1 MSNYRC
7 IWIIIASV
15 AMFNLISCKSESTDE
30 KIITVNLSEVNKK
43 RVVNLSDWVLEP
55 EFIALD
61 SSSEDAYTEG
71 GYCCL
76 SDNYIGKYGSS
87 QVYKLYDRRTGKF
100 LRNIGKAGKNSG
112 EYSNV
117 YNSVIDEQNSRV
129 YILSWN
135 AKELLC
141 HDLNTGELI
150 EARPLKHNVP
160 KGAFV
165 IDPETG
171 DLTVAAMPFEGM
183 NEVVAWKQDKEDNTL
198 WEIPAGNLSVIPD
211 FSNQINCFS
220 NTEDFDFSIST
231 WGGRV
236 DSLYLIKDGGLKP
249 IFTMNF
255 LKSNQK
261 AGTSLLPNH
270 TYTLLPEHIITS
282 VSMPVRRAGGYY
294 SYGKPV
300 YVVTE
305 RKTEHS
311 YVADFTDDIL
321 NRKLEY
327 LPFTQ
332 GYYME
337 VFSAEDFMKIGEAAL
352 SKGKLSETLKA
363 RISDILKTITLENN
377 DIILLAP
384 LRSKFK

>member
-1 MSNYRC
+1 MRYYRNLAILIGC
-7 IWIIIASV
+7 V
-15 AMFNLISCKSESTDE
+15 AMLSLISCKSKSDDDKT
-30 KIITVNLSEVNKK
+30 ITVNLAEVNKK
-43 RVVNLSDWVLEP
+43 RVVTLSDWVSEP
-55 EFIALD
+55 EFIILD
-61 SSSEDAYTEG
+61 SSCEDAYTEG

-76 SDNYIGKYGSS
+76 SDNYIGKYGSG

-100 LRNIGKAGKNSG
+100 LRNIGKVGKNSG

-171 DLTVAAMPFEGM
+171 NLTVAALPFEGE
-183 NEVVAWKQDKEDNTL
+183 NETVVWKQDKEDNVL
-198 WEIPAGNLSVIPD
+198 WEVPAGDLSLVPD
-211 FSNQINCFS
+211 YSHEIVGAF
-220 NTEDFDFSIST
+220 NTEDFDLSIST

-236 DSLYLIKDGGLKP
+236 DSLYVVKDGFLKP

-255 LKSNQK
+255 LKGNQK
-261 AGTSLLPNH
+261 AASSVLPNH
-270 TYTLLPEHIITS
+270 TYTLLPDHIITS
-282 VSMPVRRAGGYY
+282 VSMPVRRASGYY

-300 YVVTE
+300 FVVTE
-305 RKTEHS
+305 RETEHS

-321 NRKLEY
+321 NRKPEY

-337 VFSAEDFMKIGEAAL
+337 VFSAEDFIKTGKAAL
-352 SKGKLSETLKA
+352 SKGKLSGASKA
-363 RISDILKTITLENN
+363 RISEILKAITPESN
-377 DIILLAP
+377 DVILLAP
-384 LRSKFK
+384 LKR

>member
-61 SSSEDAYTEG
+61 SSCEEAYTEG
-71 GYCCL
+71 GYCCV
-76 SDNYIGKYGSS
+76 SDNYIGMYGSS
-87 QVYKLYDRRTGKF
+87 QIYKLYDRKTGKF
-100 LRNIGKAGKNSG
+100 LRNIGKVGKNDG

-165 IDPETG
+165 INPETG
-171 DLTVAAMPFEGM
+171 NLTVAALPFEGE
-183 NEVVAWKQDKEDNTL
+183 NETVVWKQDKEDNVL
-198 WEIPAGNLSVIPD
+198 WEVPAGDLSIVPD
-211 FSNQINCFS
+211 YSHEIVGAF
-220 NTEDFDFSIST
+220 NTENFDFSIST

-236 DSLYLIKDGGLKP
+236 DSLYVVKDGFLKP

-255 LKSNQK
+255 LKDNQK
-261 AGTSLLPNH
+261 AATSRLPNH
-270 TYTLLPEHIITS
+270 TYILLPDHIITS
-282 VSMPVRRAGGYY
+282 VSMPVRRASGYY

-300 YVVTE
+300 FVVTE
-305 RKTEHS
+305 RETEHS

-332 GYYME
+332 GYHME
-337 VFSAEDFMKIGEAAL
+337 VFSAEDFMKIGKAAL
-352 SKGKLSETLKA
+352 SKGKLSETSKA
-363 RISDILKTITLENN
+363 RISDILKAITPESN
-377 DIILLAP
+377 DVILLAP
-384 LRSKFK
+384 LKR

>member
-43 RVVNLSDWVLEP
+43 RVVNLSDWVSVP

-71 GYCCL
+71 RNCCV
-76 SDNYIGKYGSS
+76 SDNYIGMYGSG
-87 QVYKLYDRRTGKF
+87 QVYKLYDRKTGKY
-100 LRNIGKAGKNSG
+100 LRNIGRIGKNSG
-112 EYSNV
+112 EYTNV
-117 YNSVIDEQNSRV
+117 YRSEIDEENSMV
-129 YILSWN
+129 YILPWT

-141 HDLNTGELI
+141 YDLNTGELI
-150 EARPLKHNVP
+150 EARQLKYNVP
-160 KGAFV
+160 KGAFA

-171 DLTVAAMPFEGM
+171 ELTVATLPFEGE
-183 NEVVAWKQDKEDNTL
+183 NEAVAWKQDGEDKVI
-198 WEIPAGNLSVIPD
+198 WEVPAGDLSLVRDYSHAIGGA
-211 FSNQINCFS
+211 F
-220 NTEDFDFSIST
+220 NTEDFDFSIHT

-236 DSLYLIKDGGLKP
+236 DSLYVVKDGFLKP

-255 LKSNQK
+255 LKDNQK
-261 AGTSLLPNH
+261 AASSVLPNH
-270 TYTLLPEHIITS
+270 TYTLLPDHIITS
-282 VSMPVRRAGGYY
+282 VSMPVRRASGYY

-300 YVVTE
+300 FVVTE
-305 RKTEHS
+305 RDTEHS

-337 VFSAEDFMKIGEAAL
+337 VFSAEDFMKTGKAAL
-352 SKGKLSETLKA
+352 SKGKLSGISKA
-363 RISDILKTITLENN
+363 RISEILKTITPESN
-377 DIILLAP
+377 DVILLAP
-384 LRSKFK
+384 LKR

>member
-61 SSSEDAYTEG
+61 SSCEEAYTEG
-71 GYCCL
+71 GYCCV
-76 SDNYIGKYGSS
+76 SDNYIGMYGSS
-87 QVYKLYDRRTGKF
+87 QIYKLYDRKTGKF
-100 LRNIGKAGKNSG
+100 LRNIGKVGKNDG

-117 YNSVIDEQNSRV
+117 YNSVIDEHNSRV

-150 EARPLKHNVP
+150 EARPLKHNLP

-171 DLTVAAMPFEGM
+171 NLTVAALPFEGE
-183 NEVVAWKQDKEDNTL
+183 NETVVWKQDKEDNVL
-198 WEIPAGNLSVIPD
+198 WEVPAGGLSLVPD
-211 FSNQINCFS
+211 YSHEIVGAF

-236 DSLYLIKDGGLKP
+236 DSLYVVKDGFLKP

-255 LKSNQK
+255 LNGNQK
-261 AGTSLLPNH
+261 AASSVLPNH
-270 TYTLLPEHIITS
+270 TYTLLPDHIITS
-282 VSMPVRRAGGYY
+282 VSMPVRRASGYY

-300 YVVTE
+300 FVVTE
-305 RKTEHS
+305 RETEHS

-321 NRKLEY
+321 NRKPEY

-337 VFSAEDFMKIGEAAL
+337 VFSAEDFIKTGKAAL
-352 SKGKLSETLKA
+352 SKGKLSGASKA
-363 RISDILKTITLENN
+363 RISEILKAITPESN
-377 DIILLAP
+377 DVILLAP
-384 LRSKFK
+384 LKR

>member
-1 MSNYRC
+1 MRYYRNLAIFIEC
-7 IWIIIASV
+7 V
-15 AMFNLISCKSESTDE
+15 AMLSLISCKSKSDDDKT
-30 KIITVNLSEVNKK
+30 ITVNLAEVNKK
-43 RVVNLSDWVLEP
+43 RVVTLSDWVSEP
-55 EFIALD
+55 EFIILD
-61 SSSEDAYTEG
+61 SSCEDAYTEG

-76 SDNYIGKYGSS
+76 SNNYIGKYGSS

-171 DLTVAAMPFEGM
+171 NLTVAALPFEGE
-183 NEVVAWKQDKEDNTL
+183 NETVVWKQDKEDNVL
-198 WEIPAGNLSVIPD
+198 WEVPAGDLSLVPD
-211 FSNQINCFS
+211 YSHEIVGAF

>member
-43 RVVNLSDWVLEP
+43 RVVNLSDWVSVP

-76 SDNYIGKYGSS
+76 SDNYIGMYGSS
-87 QVYKLYDRRTGKF
+87 QIYKLYDRKTGKF
-100 LRNIGKAGKNSG
+100 LRNIGKVGKNDG

-135 AKELLC
+135 AQELLC

-171 DLTVAAMPFEGM
+171 NLTVAALPFEGE
-183 NEVVAWKQDKEDNTL
+183 NETVVWKQDKEDNVL
-198 WEIPAGNLSVIPD
+198 WEVPAGDLSLVPD
-211 FSNQINCFS
+211 YSHEIVGAF

-236 DSLYLIKDGGLKP
+236 DSLYVVKDGFLKP
-249 IFTMNF
+249 IFAMNF
-255 LKSNQK
+255 LNGNQK
-261 AGTSLLPNH
+261 AASSVLPNH
-270 TYTLLPEHIITS
+270 TYTLLPDHIITS
-282 VSMPVRRAGGYY
+282 VSMPVRRASGYY

-300 YVVTE
+300 FVVTE
-305 RKTEHS
+305 RETEHS

-321 NRKLEY
+321 GRKLEY

-332 GYYME
+332 GYYLG
-337 VFSAEDFMKIGEAAL
+337 VFSAEDFIKTGKAAL
-352 SKGKLSETLKA
+352 SKGKLSGASKA
-363 RISDILKTITLENN
+363 RISEILKAITPESN
-377 DIILLAP
+377 DVILLAP
-384 LRSKFK
+384 LKR

>member
-61 SSSEDAYTEG
+61 SSCEEAYTEG
-71 GYCCL
+71 GYCCV
-76 SDNYIGKYGSS
+76 SDNYIGMYGSS
-87 QVYKLYDRRTGKF
+87 QIYKLYDRKTGKF
-100 LRNIGKAGKNSG
+100 LRNIGKVGKNDG

-117 YNSVIDEQNSRV
+117 YNSVIDEHNSRV

-150 EARPLKHNVP
+150 EARPLKHNLP

-171 DLTVAAMPFEGM
+171 NLTVAALPFEGE
-183 NEVVAWKQDKEDNTL
+183 NETVVWKQDKEDNVL
-198 WEIPAGNLSVIPD
+198 WEVPAGGLSLVPD
-211 FSNQINCFS
+211 YSHEIVGAF

-236 DSLYLIKDGGLKP
+236 DSLYVVKDGFLKP

-255 LKSNQK
+255 LNGNQK
-261 AGTSLLPNH
+261 AASSVLPNH
-270 TYTLLPEHIITS
+270 TYTLLPDHIITS
-282 VSMPVRRAGGYY
+282 VSMPVRRASGYY

-300 YVVTE
+300 FVVTE
-305 RKTEHS
+305 RETEHS

-321 NRKLEY
+321 NRKPEY

-337 VFSAEDFMKIGEAAL
+337 VFSAEDFIKTGKAAL
-352 SKGKLSETLKA
+352 TKGKLSGASKA
-363 RISDILKTITLENN
+363 RISAILKTITPESN
-377 DIILLAP
+377 DVILLAP
-384 LRSKFK
+384 LKR

>member
-43 RVVNLSDWVLEP
+43 RAVILSDWVLEP

-61 SSSEDAYTEG
+61 SSCEDAYTEG

-76 SDNYIGKYGSS
+76 SDNYMGKYGSS

-171 DLTVAAMPFEGM
+171 ELTVATLPFEGE
-183 NEVVAWKQDKEDNTL
+183 NETVVWKQDKEDNVL
-198 WEIPAGNLSVIPD
+198 WEVPAGDLSLVPD
-211 FSNQINCFS
+211 YSHEIVGAF
-220 NTEDFDFSIST
+220 NTEDFDLSIST

-236 DSLYLIKDGGLKP
+236 DSLYVVKDGFLKP

-255 LKSNQK
+255 LNGNQK
-261 AGTSLLPNH
+261 AATSILPNH
-270 TYTLLPEHIITS
+270 TYTLLPDHIITS
-282 VSMPVRRAGGYY
+282 VCMPVRRASGYY

-300 YVVTE
+300 FVVTE
-305 RKTEHS
+305 RETEHS

-337 VFSAEDFMKIGEAAL
+337 VFSAEDFMKTGKAAL
-352 SKGKLSETLKA
+352 SKGKLSGASKA
-363 RISDILKTITLENN
+363 RVSEILRTITPESN
-377 DIILLAP
+377 DVILLAP
-384 LRSKFK
+384 LKR

>member
-1 MSNYRC
+1 MRYYKYIRV
-7 IWIIIASV
+7 ILAYI
-15 AMFNLISCKSESTDE
+15 AMFNLISCISESADE

-43 RVVNLSDWVLEP
+43 RAINLSDWVLEP

-61 SSSEDAYTEG
+61 SSCEEAYTEG
-71 GYCCL
+71 GYCCV

-87 QVYKLYDRRTGKF
+87 QIYKLYDRKTGKF
-100 LRNIGKAGKNSG
+100 LRNIGKVGKNDG

-129 YILSWN
+129 FILSWN

-160 KGAFV
+160 KGVFV

-171 DLTVAAMPFEGM
+171 ALTVAALPFEGM

-220 NTEDFDFSIST
+220 NTEYFDFSIST

-236 DSLYLIKDGGLKP
+236 DSLYVVKDGFIKP

-255 LKSNQK
+255 LKGNQK
-261 AGTSLLPNH
+261 AASSVLPNH
-270 TYTLLPEHIITS
+270 TYTLLPDHIITS
-282 VSMPVRRAGGYY
+282 VSMPVRRASGYY

-337 VFSAEDFMKIGEAAL
+337 VFTAEDFIKTGKLAL
-352 SKGKLSETLKA
+352 SEGKLSGISKA
-363 RISDILKTITLENN
+363 RISEILKTITPESN
-377 DIILLAP
+377 DVILLAP
-384 LRSKFK
+384 LKR

>member
-117 YNSVIDEQNSRV
+117 YNSVIDEQNTRV

-160 KGAFV
+160 KGTFV

-171 DLTVAAMPFEGM
+171 NLTVAALPFEGE
-183 NEVVAWKQDKEDNTL
+183 NETVVWKQDKEDNTL

-211 FSNQINCFS
+211 FSNEIICFS
-220 NTEDFDFSIST
+220 NTEYFDFSIST

-236 DSLYLIKDGGLKP
+236 DSLYVVKDGFLKP

-255 LKSNQK
+255 LNGNQK
-261 AGTSLLPNH
+261 AASSVLPNH
-270 TYTLLPEHIITS
+270 TYTLLPDHIITS
-282 VSMPVRRAGGYY
+282 VSMPVRRASGYY

-300 YVVTE
+300 FVVTE
-305 RKTEHS
+305 RETEHS

-337 VFSAEDFMKIGEAAL
+337 VFSAEDFIKTGKAAL
-352 SKGKLSETLKA
+352 SKGKLSGASKA
-363 RISDILKTITLENN
+363 KISEILKTITPESN
-377 DIILLAP
+377 DVILLAP
-384 LRSKFK
+384 LKR

>member
-61 SSSEDAYTEG
+61 GSCEEAYTEG
-71 GYCCL
+71 GYCCV
-76 SDNYIGKYGSS
+76 SDNYIGMYGSS
-87 QVYKLYDRRTGKF
+87 QIYKLYDRKTGKF
-100 LRNIGKAGKNSG
+100 LRNIGKVGKNDG

-150 EARPLKHNVP
+150 EARPLKHNLP

-171 DLTVAAMPFEGM
+171 NLTVAALPFDGE
-183 NEVVAWKQDKEDNTL
+183 NETVVWKQDKEDNVL
-198 WEIPAGNLSVIPD
+198 WEVPAGDLSLVPD
-211 FSNQINCFS
+211 YSHEIVGAF

-236 DSLYLIKDGGLKP
+236 DSLYVVKDGFLKP

-255 LKSNQK
+255 LNGNQK
-261 AGTSLLPNH
+261 AASSVLPNH
-270 TYTLLPEHIITS
+270 TYTLLPDHIITS
-282 VSMPVRRAGGYY
+282 VSMPVRRASGYY

-300 YVVTE
+300 FVVTE
-305 RKTEHS
+305 RETEHS

-321 NRKLEY
+321 NRKPEY

-337 VFSAEDFMKIGEAAL
+337 VFSAEDFIKTGKAAL
-352 SKGKLSETLKA
+352 SKGKLSEASKA
-363 RISDILKTITLENN
+363 RISEILKTITPESN
-377 DIILLAP
+377 DVILLAP
-384 LRSKFK
+384 LKR

>member
-61 SSSEDAYTEG
+61 SSCEEAYTEG
-71 GYCCL
+71 GYCCV
-76 SDNYIGKYGSS
+76 SDNYIGMYGSS
-87 QVYKLYDRRTGKF
+87 QIYKLYDRKTGKF
-100 LRNIGKAGKNSG
+100 LRNIGKVGKNDG

-150 EARPLKHNVP
+150 EARPLKHNLP

-171 DLTVAAMPFEGM
+171 NLTVAALPFEGE
-183 NEVVAWKQDKEDNTL
+183 NETVVWKQDKEDNVL
-198 WEIPAGNLSVIPD
+198 WEVPAGALSLVPD
-211 FSNQINCFS
+211 YSHGIISSF

-231 WGGRV
+231 WGSRV
-236 DSLYLIKDGGLKP
+236 DSLYVVKDGFLKP

-255 LKSNQK
+255 LNGNQK
-261 AGTSLLPNH
+261 AASSVLPNH
-270 TYTLLPEHIITS
+270 TYTLLPDHIITS
-282 VSMPVRRAGGYY
+282 VSMPVRRASGYY

-300 YVVTE
+300 FVVTE
-305 RKTEHS
+305 RETEHS

-321 NRKLEY
+321 NRKPEY

-337 VFSAEDFMKIGEAAL
+337 VFSAEDFIKTGKAAL
-352 SKGKLSETLKA
+352 SKGKLSGASKA
-363 RISDILKTITLENN
+363 RISEILKAITPESN
-377 DIILLAP
+377 DVILLAP
-384 LRSKFK
+384 LKR

>member
-15 AMFNLISCKSESTDE
+15 AVFNLISCKSESTDE

-61 SSSEDAYTEG
+61 SSCEDAYTEG
-71 GYCCL
+71 GNCCV
-76 SDNYIGKYGSS
+76 SDNYIGLYGSS
-87 QVYKLYDRRTGKF
+87 QVYKLYDRKTGKY
-100 LRNIGKAGKNSG
+100 LRNIGRIGKNSG
-112 EYSNV
+112 EYTNV
-117 YNSVIDEQNSRV
+117 YRSEINEENSMV
-129 YILSWN
+129 YILPWT

-141 HDLNTGELI
+141 YDLNTGELI
-150 EARPLKHNVP
+150 EARQLKYNVP
-160 KGAFV
+160 KGAFT

-171 DLTVAAMPFEGM
+171 ELTVATLPFEGE
-183 NEVVAWKQDKEDNTL
+183 NETVVWKQDKEDNVL
-198 WEIPAGNLSVIPD
+198 WEVPAGDLSLVPD
-211 FSNQINCFS
+211 YSHEIVGAF

-236 DSLYLIKDGGLKP
+236 DSLYVVKDGFLKP

-255 LKSNQK
+255 LKDNQK
-261 AGTSLLPNH
+261 AATSRLPNH
-270 TYTLLPEHIITS
+270 TYTLLPDHIITS
-282 VSMPVRRAGGYY
+282 VSMPVRRASGYY

-300 YVVTE
+300 FVVTE
-305 RKTEHS
+305 RETEHS
-311 YVADFTDDIL
+311 YVADFTDDML

-337 VFSAEDFMKIGEAAL
+337 VFSAEDFIKTGKAAL
-352 SKGKLSETLKA
+352 SKGKLSGASKA
-363 RISDILKTITLENN
+363 RISEILKAITPESN
-377 DIILLAP
+377 DVILLAP
-384 LRSKFK
+384 LKR

>member
-15 AMFNLISCKSESTDE
+15 AMLNLISCKSESTDE

-76 SDNYIGKYGSS
+76 SDNYIGMYGSS
-87 QVYKLYDRRTGKF
+87 QIYKLYDRKTGKF
-100 LRNIGKAGKNSG
+100 LRNIGKVGKNEG

-150 EARPLKHNVP
+150 EARSLKHNVP

-171 DLTVAAMPFEGM
+171 NLTVAALPFEGE
-183 NEVVAWKQDKEDNTL
+183 NETVVWKQDKEDNVL
-198 WEIPAGNLSVIPD
+198 WEVPAGDLSLVPD
-211 FSNQINCFS
+211 YSHEIVGAF
-220 NTEDFDFSIST
+220 NTEDFDLSIST

-236 DSLYLIKDGGLKP
+236 DSLYVVKDGFLKP

-255 LKSNQK
+255 LKDNQK
-261 AGTSLLPNH
+261 AATSRLPNH
-270 TYTLLPEHIITS
+270 TYILLPDHIITS
-282 VSMPVRRAGGYY
+282 VSMPVRRASGYY

-300 YVVTE
+300 FVVTE
-305 RKTEHS
+305 RETEHS

-332 GYYME
+332 GYHME
-337 VFSAEDFMKIGEAAL
+337 VFSAEDFIKTGKAAL
-352 SKGKLSETLKA
+352 SKGKLSGASKA
-363 RISDILKTITLENN
+363 RISEILKAITPESN
-377 DIILLAP
+377 DVILLAP
-384 LRSKFK
+384 LKR

>member
-61 SSSEDAYTEG
+61 SSCEDAYTEG

-100 LRNIGKAGKNSG
+100 LRNIGKVGKNDG

-171 DLTVAAMPFEGM
+171 NLTVAALPFEGG
-183 NEVVAWKQDKEDNTL
+183 NETVVWKQDKEDNVL
-198 WEIPAGNLSVIPD
+198 WEVPAGDLSLVPD
-211 FSNQINCFS
+211 YSHEIVGAF

-236 DSLYLIKDGGLKP
+236 DSLYVVKDGFLKP

-255 LKSNQK
+255 LNGNQK
-261 AGTSLLPNH
+261 AASSVLPNH
-270 TYTLLPEHIITS
+270 TYTLLPDHIITS
-282 VSMPVRRAGGYY
+282 VSMPVRRASGYY

-300 YVVTE
+300 FVVTE
-305 RKTEHS
+305 RETEHS

-321 NRKLEY
+321 GRKLEY

-332 GYYME
+332 GYYLR
-337 VFSAEDFMKIGEAAL
+337 VFSAEDFIKTGKAAL
-352 SKGKLSETLKA
+352 SKGKLSGGSKA
-363 RISDILKTITLENN
+363 RISEILKAITPESN
-377 DIILLAP
+377 DVILLAP
-384 LRSKFK
+384 LKR

>member
-61 SSSEDAYTEG
+61 SSCEEAYTEG
-71 GYCCL
+71 GYCCV
-76 SDNYIGKYGSS
+76 SDNYIGMYGSS
-87 QVYKLYDRRTGKF
+87 QIYKLYDRKTGKF
-100 LRNIGKAGKNSG
+100 LRNIGKVGKNDG

-117 YNSVIDEQNSRV
+117 YNSVIDEHNSRV

-150 EARPLKHNVP
+150 EARPLKHNLP

-171 DLTVAAMPFEGM
+171 NLTVAALPFEGE
-183 NEVVAWKQDKEDNTL
+183 NETVVWKQDKEDNVL
-198 WEIPAGNLSVIPD
+198 WEVPAGGLSLVPD
-211 FSNQINCFS
+211 YSHEIVGAF

-236 DSLYLIKDGGLKP
+236 DSLYVVKDGFLKP

-255 LKSNQK
+255 LNGNQK
-261 AGTSLLPNH
+261 AASSVLPNH
-270 TYTLLPEHIITS
+270 TYTLLPDHIITS
-282 VSMPVRRAGGYY
+282 VSMPVRRASGYY

-300 YVVTE
+300 FVVTE
-305 RKTEHS
+305 RETEHS

-321 NRKLEY
+321 NRKPEY

-337 VFSAEDFMKIGEAAL
+337 VFSAEDFIKTGKAAL
-352 SKGKLSETLKA
+352 SKGKLSGASKA
-363 RISDILKTITLENN
+363 RISEILKNITPESN
-377 DIILLAP
+377 DVILLAP
-384 LRSKFK
+384 LKR

>member
-61 SSSEDAYTEG
+61 SSCEDAYTEG
-71 GYCCL
+71 GYCCV
-76 SDNYIGKYGSS
+76 SDNYIGMYGSS
-87 QVYKLYDRRTGKF
+87 QIYKLYDRRTGKF
-100 LRNIGKAGKNSG
+100 LRNIGKVGKNDG

-117 YNSVIDEQNSRV
+117 LNSVIDEQNSRV

-135 AKELLC
+135 AQELLC

-171 DLTVAAMPFEGM
+171 NLTVAALPFEGE
-183 NEVVAWKQDKEDNTL
+183 NETVVWKQDKEDNVL
-198 WEIPAGNLSVIPD
+198 WEVPAGDLSLVPD
-211 FSNQINCFS
+211 YSHEIVGAF

-236 DSLYLIKDGGLKP
+236 DSLYVVKDGFLKP

-255 LKSNQK
+255 LNGNQK
-261 AGTSLLPNH
+261 AASSVLPNH
-270 TYTLLPEHIITS
+270 TYTLLPDHIITS
-282 VSMPVRRAGGYY
+282 VSMPVRRASGYY

-300 YVVTE
+300 FVVTE
-305 RKTEHS
+305 RETEHS

-321 NRKLEY
+321 NRKPEY

-337 VFSAEDFMKIGEAAL
+337 VFSAEDFIKTGKAAL
-352 SKGKLSETLKA
+352 SKGKLSGASKA
-363 RISDILKTITLENN
+363 RISEILKAITPESN
-377 DIILLAP
+377 DVILLAP
-384 LRSKFK
+384 LKR

>member
-43 RVVNLSDWVLEP
+43 RVVNLSDWVSVP

-76 SDNYIGKYGSS
+76 SDNYIGMYGSS
-87 QVYKLYDRRTGKF
+87 QIYKLYDRKTGKF
-100 LRNIGKAGKNSG
+100 LRNIGKVGKNDG

-135 AKELLC
+135 AQELLC

-171 DLTVAAMPFEGM
+171 NLTVAALPFEGE
-183 NEVVAWKQDKEDNTL
+183 NETVVWKQDKEDNVL
-198 WEIPAGNLSVIPD
+198 WEVPAGDLSLVPD
-211 FSNQINCFS
+211 YSHEIVGAF

-236 DSLYLIKDGGLKP
+236 DSLYVVKDGFLKP
-249 IFTMNF
+249 IFAMNF
-255 LKSNQK
+255 LNGNQK
-261 AGTSLLPNH
+261 AASSVLPNH
-270 TYTLLPEHIITS
+270 TYTLLPDHIITS
-282 VSMPVRRAGGYY
+282 VSMPVRRASGYY

-300 YVVTE
+300 FVVTE
-305 RKTEHS
+305 RETEHS

-337 VFSAEDFMKIGEAAL
+337 VFSAEDFIKTGKAAL
-352 SKGKLSETLKA
+352 SKGKLSGASKA
-363 RISDILKTITLENN
+363 RISEILKTITPESN
-377 DIILLAP
+377 DVILLAP
-384 LRSKFK
+384 LKR

>member
-71 GYCCL
+71 GYCCI

-171 DLTVAAMPFEGM
+171 NLTVAALPFEGE
-183 NEVVAWKQDKEDNTL
+183 NETVVWKQDKEDNVL
-198 WEIPAGNLSVIPD
+198 WEVPAGDLSLVPD
-211 FSNQINCFS
+211 YSHEIVGAF

-236 DSLYLIKDGGLKP
+236 DSLYVVKDGFLKP

-255 LKSNQK
+255 LNGNQK
-261 AGTSLLPNH
+261 AASSVLPNH
-270 TYTLLPEHIITS
+270 TYTLLPDHIITS
-282 VSMPVRRAGGYY
+282 VSMPVRRASGYY

-300 YVVTE
+300 FVVTE
-305 RKTEHS
+305 RETEHS

-321 NRKLEY
+321 GRKLEY

-332 GYYME
+332 GYYLG
-337 VFSAEDFMKIGEAAL
+337 VFSAEDFIKTGKAAL
-352 SKGKLSETLKA
+352 SKGKLSGASKA
-363 RISDILKTITLENN
+363 RISEILKTITPESN
-377 DIILLAP
+377 DVILLAP
-384 LRSKFK
+384 LKR

>member
-43 RVVNLSDWVLEP
+43 RVVNLSDWVLVP

-100 LRNIGKAGKNSG
+100 LRNIGKTGKNSG

-150 EARPLKHNVP
+150 EARQLKYNVP

-171 DLTVAAMPFEGM
+171 DLTVAALPFEGE
-183 NEVVAWKQDKEDNTL
+183 NETVVWKQDKEDNVL
-198 WEIPAGNLSVIPD
+198 WEVPAGDLSLVPD
-211 FSNQINCFS
+211 YSHEIVGAF
-220 NTEDFDFSIST
+220 NTEDFDLSIST

-236 DSLYLIKDGGLKP
+236 DSLYVVKDGFLKP

-255 LKSNQK
+255 LKDNQK
-261 AGTSLLPNH
+261 AATSRLPNH
-270 TYTLLPEHIITS
+270 TYILLPDHIITS
-282 VSMPVRRAGGYY
+282 VSMPVRRASGYY

-300 YVVTE
+300 FVVTE
-305 RKTEHS
+305 RETEHS

-337 VFSAEDFMKIGEAAL
+337 VFTAEDFIKTGKAAL
-352 SKGKLSETLKA
+352 SKGKLSGASKA
-363 RISDILKTITLENN
+363 RISEILKAITPESN
-377 DIILLAP
+377 DVILLAP
-384 LRSKFK
+384 LKR

>member
-61 SSSEDAYTEG
+61 SSCEEAYTEG
-71 GYCCL
+71 GYCCV
-76 SDNYIGKYGSS
+76 SDNYIGMYGSS
-87 QVYKLYDRRTGKF
+87 QIYKLYDRKTGKF
-100 LRNIGKAGKNSG
+100 LRNIGKVGKNDG

-150 EARPLKHNVP
+150 EARPLKHNLP

-171 DLTVAAMPFEGM
+171 NLTVAALPFDGE
-183 NEVVAWKQDKEDNTL
+183 NETVVWKQDKEDNVL
-198 WEIPAGNLSVIPD
+198 WEVPAGDLSLVPD
-211 FSNQINCFS
+211 YSHEIVGAF

-236 DSLYLIKDGGLKP
+236 DSLYVVKDGFLKP

-255 LKSNQK
+255 LNGNQK
-261 AGTSLLPNH
+261 AASSVLPNH
-270 TYTLLPEHIITS
+270 TYTLLPDHIITS
-282 VSMPVRRAGGYY
+282 VSMPVRRASGYY

-300 YVVTE
+300 FVVTE
-305 RKTEHS
+305 RETEHS

-321 NRKLEY
+321 NRKPEY

-337 VFSAEDFMKIGEAAL
+337 VFSAEDFIKTGKAAL
-352 SKGKLSETLKA
+352 SKGKLSGASKA
-363 RISDILKTITLENN
+363 RISEILKTITPESN
-377 DIILLAP
+377 DVILLAP
-384 LRSKFK
+384 LKR

>member
-43 RVVNLSDWVLEP
+43 RAVILSDWVLEP

-61 SSSEDAYTEG
+61 SSCEDAYTEG

-76 SDNYIGKYGSS
+76 SDNYMGKYGSS

-129 YILSWN
+129 HILSWN

-141 HDLNTGELI
+141 YDLNTGELI

-171 DLTVAAMPFEGM
+171 ELTVATLPFEGE
-183 NEVVAWKQDKEDNTL
+183 NETVVWKQDKEDNVL
-198 WEIPAGNLSVIPD
+198 WEVPAGDLSLVPD
-211 FSNQINCFS
+211 YSHEIVGAF
-220 NTEDFDFSIST
+220 NTEDFDLSIST

-236 DSLYLIKDGGLKP
+236 DSLYVVKDGFLKP

-255 LKSNQK
+255 LNGNQK
-261 AGTSLLPNH
+261 AATSILPNH
-270 TYTLLPEHIITS
+270 TYTLLPDHIITS
-282 VSMPVRRAGGYY
+282 VSMPVRRASGYY

-300 YVVTE
+300 FVVTE
-305 RKTEHS
+305 RETEHS

-337 VFSAEDFMKIGEAAL
+337 VFSAEDFMKTGKAAL
-352 SKGKLSETLKA
+352 SKGKLSGISKA
-363 RISDILKTITLENN
+363 RISEILKTITPESN
-377 DIILLAP
+377 DVILLAP
-384 LRSKFK
+384 LKR

>member
-61 SSSEDAYTEG
+61 SSCEDAYTEG
-71 GYCCL
+71 GYCCV
-76 SDNYIGKYGSS
+76 SDNYIGLYGSS
-87 QVYKLYDRRTGKF
+87 QVYKLYDRKTGKF
-100 LRNIGKAGKNSG
+100 LRNIGKVGKNDG

-171 DLTVAAMPFEGM
+171 ELTVATLPFEGE
-183 NEVVAWKQDKEDNTL
+183 NETVVWKQDKEDNVL
-198 WEIPAGNLSVIPD
+198 WEVPAGDLSLVPD
-211 FSNQINCFS
+211 YSHEIVGAF
-220 NTEDFDFSIST
+220 NTEDFDLSIST

-236 DSLYLIKDGGLKP
+236 DSLYVVKDGFLKP

-255 LKSNQK
+255 LKDNQK
-261 AGTSLLPNH
+261 AATSILPNH
-270 TYTLLPEHIITS
+270 TYILLPDHIITS
-282 VSMPVRRAGGYY
+282 VSMPVRRASGYY

-300 YVVTE
+300 FVVTE
-305 RKTEHS
+305 RETEHS

-337 VFSAEDFMKIGEAAL
+337 VFSAEDFMKTGKAAL
-352 SKGKLSETLKA
+352 SKGKLSGTSKA
-363 RISDILKTITLENN
+363 RVSEILKTITPESN
-377 DIILLAP
+377 DVILLAP
-384 LRSKFK
+384 LKR

>member
-171 DLTVAAMPFEGM
+171 NLTVAALPFDGM

-236 DSLYLIKDGGLKP
+236 DSLYVVKDGFLKP

-255 LKSNQK
+255 LKDNQK
-261 AGTSLLPNH
+261 AASSVLPNH
-270 TYTLLPEHIITS
+270 TYTLLPDHIITS
-282 VSMPVRRAGGYY
+282 VSMPVRRASGYY

-300 YVVTE
+300 FVVTE
-305 RKTEHS
+305 RETEHS
-311 YVADFTDDIL
+311 YVADFTDDML

-337 VFSAEDFMKIGEAAL
+337 VFSAEDFMKIGKAAL
-352 SKGKLSETLKA
+352 SKGKLSETSKA
-363 RISDILKTITLENN
+363 RISDILKAITPESN
-377 DIILLAP
+377 DVILLAP
-384 LRSKFK
+384 LKR

>member
-15 AMFNLISCKSESTDE
+15 AMLNLISCKSESTDE

-71 GYCCL
+71 GYCCI
-76 SDNYIGKYGSS
+76 SDNYIGKYGSG

-117 YNSVIDEQNSRV
+117 YNAVIDEQNSRV

-150 EARPLKHNVP
+150 EARSLKHNVP

-171 DLTVAAMPFEGM
+171 NLTVAALPFEGE
-183 NEVVAWKQDKEDNTL
+183 NETVVWKQDKEDNVL
-198 WEIPAGNLSVIPD
+198 WEVPAGDLSIVPD
-211 FSNQINCFS
+211 YSHEIVGAF
-220 NTEDFDFSIST
+220 NTENFDFSIST

-236 DSLYLIKDGGLKP
+236 DSLYVVKDGFLKP

-255 LKSNQK
+255 LKDNQK
-261 AGTSLLPNH
+261 AATSRLPNH
-270 TYTLLPEHIITS
+270 TYILLPDHIITS
-282 VSMPVRRAGGYY
+282 VSMPVRRASGYY

-300 YVVTE
+300 FVVTE
-305 RKTEHS
+305 RETEHS

-321 NRKLEY
+321 GRKLEY

-332 GYYME
+332 GYYLR
-337 VFSAEDFMKIGEAAL
+337 VFSAEDFIKTGKAAL
-352 SKGKLSETLKA
+352 SKGKLSGASKA
-363 RISDILKTITLENN
+363 RISAILKTITPESN
-377 DIILLAP
+377 DVILLAP
-384 LRSKFK
+384 LKR

>member
-76 SDNYIGKYGSS
+76 SDNYIGMYGSS
-87 QVYKLYDRRTGKF
+87 QIYKLYDRKTGKF
-100 LRNIGKAGKNSG
+100 LRNIGKVGKNDG

-171 DLTVAAMPFEGM
+171 SLTVAALPFEGE
-183 NEVVAWKQDKEDNTL
+183 NETVVWKQDKEDNVL
-198 WEIPAGNLSVIPD
+198 WEVPAGNLSIVPD
-211 FSNQINCFS
+211 YSHEIVGAF
-220 NTEDFDFSIST
+220 NTENFDFSIST

-236 DSLYLIKDGGLKP
+236 DSLYVVKDGFLKP

-255 LKSNQK
+255 LKDNQK
-261 AGTSLLPNH
+261 AATSRLPNH
-270 TYTLLPEHIITS
+270 TYILLPDHIITS
-282 VSMPVRRAGGYY
+282 VSMPVRRASGYY

-300 YVVTE
+300 FVVTE
-305 RKTEHS
+305 RETEHS

-332 GYYME
+332 GYHME
-337 VFSAEDFMKIGEAAL
+337 VFSAEDFMKIGKAAL
-352 SKGKLSETLKA
+352 SKGKLSETSKA
-363 RISDILKTITLENN
+363 RISDILKAITPESN
-377 DIILLAP
+377 DVILLAP
-384 LRSKFK
+384 LKR

>member
-43 RVVNLSDWVLEP
+43 RVVNLSDWVSVP

-76 SDNYIGKYGSS
+76 SDNYIGMYGSS
-87 QVYKLYDRRTGKF
+87 QIYKLYDRKTGKF
-100 LRNIGKAGKNSG
+100 LRNIGKVGKNDG

-135 AKELLC
+135 AQELLC

-171 DLTVAAMPFEGM
+171 NLTVAALPFEGE
-183 NEVVAWKQDKEDNTL
+183 NETVVWKQDKEDNVL
-198 WEIPAGNLSVIPD
+198 WEVPAGDLSLVPD
-211 FSNQINCFS
+211 YSHEIVGAF

-236 DSLYLIKDGGLKP
+236 DSLYVVKDGFLKP

-255 LKSNQK
+255 LNGNQK
-261 AGTSLLPNH
+261 AASSVLPNH
-270 TYTLLPEHIITS
+270 TYTLLPDHIITS
-282 VSMPVRRAGGYY
+282 VSMPVRRASGYY

-300 YVVTE
+300 FVVTE
-305 RKTEHS
+305 RETEHS

-321 NRKLEY
+321 NRKPEY

-337 VFSAEDFMKIGEAAL
+337 VFSAEDFIKTGKAAL
-352 SKGKLSETLKA
+352 SKGKLSGASKA
-363 RISDILKTITLENN
+363 RISEILKAITPESN
-377 DIILLAP
+377 DVILLAP
-384 LRSKFK
+384 LKR